1 MQVKNIAKT
10 CVIETMNKIEKTI
23 QLKFITTSDIHGAI
37 FQYDFIENEVTNS
50 SLAQIFTYITEQRQN
65 PDQEIVLL
73 DNGDIL
79 QGQPIVFYSNIHY
92 AINKNFNHICAQV
105 MNYMQYD
112 AATIGNHDIEAGHEV
127 YDQLRKDF
135 NFPWMAANAV
145 EKDTKVPYFEPYTII
160 HRQGIKIAI
169 LGLIT
174 PAIPMW
180 LPESKWS
187 GIEFEDMIETAR
199 KWVKHIQGFENPD
212 LLVGLFHAG
221 VDYTYNRQ
229 TAETHKNENAS
240 VLVAENVPGFDIV
253 FAGHDHQES
262 NRILENIDGEDVL
275 LLNPRS
281 LAKFVSLASVE
292 MKYNEETKK
301 YEKYDI
307 TGLNLQMNFCETN
320 PFFKSK
326 FSKQIKTVK
335 QYVSEKIGTFS
346 RTISSRESLFA
357 DTGFVDLIH
366 RIQLEHTKA
375 DISFAAPLSF
385 DSVIRKG
392 NIYVSDMFKLYK
404 FDNILYTI
412 WLTGQEIKD
421 YLEFSYGLW
430 FSRMKNINYTLLNF
444 KRNRK
449 GNLIMAEKYY
459 NFSSAAGINYTVN
472 LKKPTNEKIII
483 TGMSSGEEFELDKK
497 YKVALNS
504 YRGNGGGGHLIEGV
518 GIAHS
523 ELHDRILVKSEKDV
537 RTIIMDWI
545 KKEKEVIPN
554 ALGQWRAIPVDWW
567 HRGRLKTIRLLFGK

>member
-1 MQVKNIAKT
+1 
-10 CVIETMNKIEKTI
+10 MNNIEKTV

-37 FQYDFIENEVTNS
+37 FQYDFIENEVTSS
-50 SLAQIFTYITEQRQN
+50 SLAQVFTYITEQRQN
-65 PDQEIVLL
+65 PDQEIILL

-79 QGQPIVFYSNIHY
+79 QGQPIVFYSNHHY
-92 AINKNFNHICAQV
+92 SINKNFNHICAQV

-127 YDQLRKDF
+127 YDKLRKDF

-145 EKDTKVPYFEPYTII
+145 EKDTKSPYFEPYTII
-160 HRQGIKIAI
+160 RKQGIKIAI

-180 LPESKWS
+180 LPESKWE

-212 LLVGLFHAG
+212 LLIGLFHAG

-229 TAETHKNENAS
+229 TAQTLKNENAS
-240 VLVAENVPGFDIV
+240 VLVAEQVPGFDIV

-262 NRILENIDGEDVL
+262 NRILQNIDGEDVL

-281 LAKFVSLASVE
+281 LAKFVSLANVE
-292 MKYNEETKK
+292 MRFNPETRK

-320 PFFKSK
+320 SFFKSK
-326 FSKQIKTVK
+326 FSKQITTVK
-335 QYVSEKIGTFS
+335 KYVSEQIGTFT
-346 RTISSRESLFA
+346 RTISSREALFA
-357 DTGFVDLIH
+357 DTGFIDLIH
-366 RIQLEHTKA
+366 RIQLDYTKA

-392 NIYVSDMFKLYK
+392 NVYVRDMFKLYK
-404 FDNILYTI
+404 FDNLLYTV

-430 FSRMKNINYTLLNF
+430 FSTMKNSNYTLLNF

-449 GNLIMAEKYY
+449 GDFIMAEKYY

-472 LKKPTNEKIII
+472 LRKPINEKIII
-483 TGMSSGEEFELDKK
+483 QTMSSGEEFDFNKK

-504 YRGNGGGGHLIEGV
+504 YRGNGGGGHLIEGS
-518 GIAHS
+518 GIAHD
-523 ELHDRILVKSEKDV
+523 ELHKRILVKSEKDV
-537 RTIIMDWI
+537 RTIIMNWI
-545 KKEKEVIPN
+545 KEEKDVTPN
-554 ALGQWRAIPVDWW
+554 ALGQWKVIPVDWW
-567 HRGRLKTIRLLFGK
+567 HRGRLKTIRKLFGR